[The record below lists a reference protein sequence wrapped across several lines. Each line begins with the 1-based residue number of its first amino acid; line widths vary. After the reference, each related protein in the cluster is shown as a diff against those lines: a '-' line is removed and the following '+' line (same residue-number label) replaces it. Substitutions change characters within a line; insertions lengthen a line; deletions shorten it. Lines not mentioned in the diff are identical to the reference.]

1 MGYGLGLKLAKLSYW
16 HYPRNIPDIATNIEY
31 YRNGNFEQ
39 DRLEQLTTA
48 RWREI
53 ASTRAEI
60 NSINAA
66 QTIEE
71 VINYI
76 PHCSKIMHQ

>member
-1 MGYGLGLKLAKLSYW
+1 MCYGLGLKLAKLSYW
-16 HYPRNIPDIATNIEY
+16 HYQRNIPDIETNIKY

-76 PHCSKIMHQ
+76 PHC